1 MSELDD
7 LDALNS
13 IKSIPPSP
21 NNAKARPSTVDDIP
35 GENGESDTT
44 KITPKMWAAYGKTYS
59 PCERAVQGLPSG
71 QFVIE
76 YSDDRGIYFLEKETT
91 MDELMILPDTSS
103 DEVVKGIQH
112 FWTKEKKYRDYGF
125 LWKRG
130 ILLFGP
136 PGSGKTS
143 TVQLIVA
150 EIVKLGGIAV
160 YVNNPG
166 LVIKG
171 LNILRA
177 IEPKRPVLVIM
188 EDIDSIIDRYGESE
202 ILSLLDGEFQV
213 DNAVFLA
220 TTNYPE
226 KLDKRIINRPSRFD
240 IVRQIGMPSDAAR
253 EFYLARKNPR
263 LAENEILMKKWV
275 KDTKGY
281 SVAHLKELIA
291 SVECLELE
299 YDQVVA
305 RLNKMMGGRPSS
317 TDSDT
322 GFGFLK

>member
-1 MSELDD
+1 MSELND
-7 LDALNS
+7 LDELNS
-13 IKSIPPSP
+13 IKAAPPP
-21 NNAKARPSTVDDIP
+21 LLGNRARATARDDIP
-35 GENGESDTT
+35 EGSGESDET
-44 KITPKMWAAYGKTYS
+44 KVVPKMWAAFGKTYS
-59 PCERAVQGLPSG
+59 ACERAVQELPSG
-71 QFVIE
+71 QFMIE
-76 YSDDRGIYFLEKETT
+76 YSDDRGIYFMEKETS

-112 FWTKEKKYRDYGF
+112 FWSREQKYRDYGF

-143 TVQLIVA
+143 TVQLIVG

-160 YVNNPG
+160 YVNQPR
-166 LVIKG
+166 LVTRG
-171 LNILRA
+171 LNTLRA

-188 EDIDSIIDRYGESE
+188 EDIDAIIDNHGESD
-202 ILSLLDGEFQV
+202 ILSLLDGESQI

-240 IVRQIGMPSDAAR
+240 IVRKIGMPSPEAR
-253 EFYLARKNPR
+253 KYYLAKKNPR
-263 LAENEILMKKWV
+263 LAKDEALMKQWV
-275 KDTKGY
+275 NDTKDY
-281 SVAHLKELIA
+281 SVAHIKELIA
-291 SVECLELE
+291 SVECLELP
-299 YDQVVA
+299 YDQVIA

-317 TDSDT
+317 TDSDN